1 MFLTAFQADH
11 YRRLNDHRTMGMPE
25 GLAQK
30 VLRGGWDAF
39 LLRDAERRIA
49 AYPAAGQDSL
59 QAIFRAADA
68 RTRAADDLVEGYV
81 AEAFALYREAA
92 ALHMAAFVFTFSEQP
107 LPEPLAFEEVCDA
120 FLRTAQQRS
129 VTIDPR
135 WPDFV
140 ALWRTPDL
148 LLVDR
153 MDATTA
159 AELGRNAQ
167 VLVKQ
172 LAALVDRRTVNQL
185 RLERGI
191 RAAGLAV
198 VVVTL
203 LAFGVS
209 ALLRGENVALRKSVT
224 VSSVHPASTS
234 LPSGLTDGVTTG
246 AYGVH
251 TNLGENPWVQVDLAG
266 VYAIDRVKVYN
277 RGDGYFDDALPMI
290 LQFSLDGT
298 SFQDVET
305 RAASFSQ
312 LQPWTAKTHGRRAR
326 FVRIKGPKGKY
337 VSLAEL
343 EVFGKK
349 V

>member
-1 MFLTAFQADH
+1 
-11 YRRLNDHRTMGMPE
+11 MPE

-30 VLRGGWDAF
+30 VLKGWWDAF

-49 AYPAAGQDSL
+49 EYPTVRQERL

-81 AEAFALYREAA
+81 AEAFPLYREAA
-92 ALHMAAFVFTFSEQP
+92 ALHMAAFVSTFSEQL
-107 LPEPLAFEEVCDA
+107 LPEPLVFDQVCDA
-120 FLRTAQQRS
+120 FLRTARQRS
-129 VTIDPR
+129 ITIDPR
-135 WPDFV
+135 WPDFM

-153 MDATTA
+153 MAPTAA

-172 LAALVDRRTVNQL
+172 VAALVDRRTVNQL

-191 RAAGLAV
+191 RATVLAV
-198 VVVTL
+198 VVVAL
-203 LAFGVS
+203 LGFGVS

-224 VSSVHPASTS
+224 VSSIHPASTS

-246 AYGVH
+246 SYGVH
-251 TNLGENPWVQVDLAG
+251 TNLGENPWVQVDLAA
-266 VYAIDRVKVYN
+266 VYAIDRVKIYN
-277 RGDGYFDDALPMI
+277 RGDGYYDDGLPMV

-305 RAASFSQ
+305 RATGFSQ

-326 FVRIKGPKGKY
+326 YVRVKGAKGKY
-337 VSLAEL
+337 VSLSEL

-349 V
+349 I